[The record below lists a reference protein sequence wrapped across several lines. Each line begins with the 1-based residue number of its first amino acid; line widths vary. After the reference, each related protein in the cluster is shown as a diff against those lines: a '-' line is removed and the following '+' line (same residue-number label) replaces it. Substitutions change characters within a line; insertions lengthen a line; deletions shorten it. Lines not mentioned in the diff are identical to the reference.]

1 MINKTLYFREIK
13 SSLKLIVIF
22 IAILTLYVT
31 MITGMYN
38 PEMEEVLKEFTE
50 LFS

>member
-22 IAILTLYVT
+22 IAILTLYV
-31 MITGMYN
+31 N
-38 PEMEEVLKEFTE
+38 DNRNV
-50 LFS
+50 